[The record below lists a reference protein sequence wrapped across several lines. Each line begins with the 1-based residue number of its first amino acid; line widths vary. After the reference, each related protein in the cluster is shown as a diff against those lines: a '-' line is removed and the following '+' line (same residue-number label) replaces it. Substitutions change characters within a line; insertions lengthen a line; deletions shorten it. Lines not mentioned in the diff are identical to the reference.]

1 MTSSPSFA
9 PSSPSCC
16 LSQWRTIMIV
26 VLPIVF
32 SPVAIFWD
40 DADKP
45 DAGRMAYCGL
55 LMASFWILEL
65 VPLAITGILPVFL
78 YPVLGVLSAK
88 KTCGAY
94 FNEVQFIIMG
104 GLIIAIAVEK
114 SRVHERIALSVLT
127 LLGSKPR
134 WIMLGFMLVT
144 AFLSMFLSNTATTA
158 MMMPIANA
166 ILEEMRKNRKPNGEN
181 DAVEGGDGVA
191 PESPSAAADCQP
203 LASAQRASVD
213 DRDRN
218 SIMMEDIPALRSK
231 RCTHS
236 MLADGCTI
244 HGGGHNRKRD
254 AISVSSI

>member
-1 MTSSPSFA
+1 
-9 PSSPSCC
+9 
-16 LSQWRTIMIV
+16 MIV

-88 KTCGAY
+88 KTCEAY

-114 SRVHERIALSVLT
+114 SRVHERIALSVLM

-166 ILEEMRKNRKPNGEN
+166 ILEEMRKNMKPNGEN
-181 DAVEGGDGVA
+181 GEGWLKYPYSGFLRVENFYLK
-191 PESPSAAADCQP
+191 S
-203 LASAQRASVD
+203 
-213 DRDRN
+213 RN
-218 SIMMEDIPALRSK
+218 
-231 RCTHS
+231 
-236 MLADGCTI
+236 
-244 HGGGHNRKRD
+244 
-254 AISVSSI
+254 